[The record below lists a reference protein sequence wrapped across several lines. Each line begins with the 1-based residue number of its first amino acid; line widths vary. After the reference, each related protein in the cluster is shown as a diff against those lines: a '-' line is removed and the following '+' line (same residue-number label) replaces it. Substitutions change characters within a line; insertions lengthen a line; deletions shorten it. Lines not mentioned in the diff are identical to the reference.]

1 MIPRR
6 HPPTC
11 PARAAPSALS
21 RHPSHAT
28 TPGGHPRGTGPAQ
41 RHLHQ
46 RRPQAARDFW
56 AAATGYTQRRDRAEE
71 VLLAPDDWSFPRLN
85 FQHGATPPSGPGRV
99 HLDLTTADRA
109 AEVDR
114 LIGLG
119 ATKLWTI
126 DVAQSGTTT
135 WTTMRDPDGNE
146 FCVVQ

>member
-1 MIPRR
+1 
-6 HPPTC
+6 
-11 PARAAPSALS
+11 
-21 RHPSHAT
+21 
-28 TPGGHPRGTGPAQ
+28 
-41 RHLHQ
+41 
-46 RRPQAARDFW
+46 
-56 AAATGYTQRRDRAEE
+56 

-99 HLDLTTADRA
+99 HLDLTTADMA

-146 FCVVQ
+146 FCVVSDRPVREPASHPQMGSPPVRTGVVEELPSQASLPNSPPLTRQRPFSNPELAGFRR